1 MGQTSIL
8 SIFVG
13 VGVYSISSNSFF
25 FGDSLFVD
33 SLIGDSFF
41 VEMTDSHCLVD
52 GNVYECNFGGLLV
65 FLVHT
70 FFVHVFYE
78 H

>member
-25 FGDSLFVD
+25 FGDSL
-33 SLIGDSFF
+33 IGDSFF
-41 VEMTDSHCLVD
+41 VEMTVFAL
-52 GNVYECNFGGLLV
+52 FGGW
-65 FLVHT
+65 
-70 FFVHVFYE
+70 
-78 H
+78 